1 MTGSAAPST
10 PLSEKLSL
18 VTHHHLLTRVP
29 VKLDLDNWNY
39 GSWQFFFE
47 QLCHSYE
54 VITFIHG
61 PSTTPTSS
69 TQNIPT
75 PFTPE
80 EQKVDKIV
88 LSWIFTTLSD
98 PLQARLVVAR
108 PRSAME
114 AWDLLSEIVK
124 DNKRSRTNALKAEL
138 RALKLGDQ
146 TMEAYFQK
154 IESIVTILASLESHV
169 NDEDVVHYALE
180 GLPEKYNQ
188 VCGYMHYKDTFPN
201 LKTARSCR
209 FGSNC
214 RYVHD
219 ENAKSTTSNTP
230 RQSSNTTDALLAK
243 ILDKLVLHESG
254 PSRNNIPS
262 TQNNTPVA
270 YTATSIPT
278 PYFVNQPAPYLAPP
292 PGFSYPVAQTHVAQ
306 QQSTQPQQI
315 SQPASH
321 QPAHVFPAAGTAH
334 QAQPSIPPGFV
345 TGPINNAGQPTML
358 PQAFTAGTLHDPTTG
373 AWNMDTGASS
383 HLNNSVT
390 SLSTIFNSCIYPSVS
405 VGDGHSIPV
414 TNSGHSILPTPFK
427 SLHLNNVLITP
438 HIVKK
443 LIFVRQFVHDNNC
456 TIQFDSF
463 GFSVKDFLTC
473 RVLLRCDSTGDLY
486 SVTAPSPILHAF
498 LVSQHTWHQRLG
510 HPGSE
515 VLWRLVSSNFISC
528 NKEKLPVLCHACQ
541 LGKHVRLPFVSSSS
555 VVSACFDI
563 IHSDV
568 WTSPILSLSGFKYYV
583 LFLDHYSQFV

>member
-108 PRSAME
+108 PRSAKE

-188 VCGYMHYKDTFPN
+188 VCGYMHYKDTFPD
-201 LKTARSCR
+201 LKTARSLLIAEEMRLKSKALAFMDSSSSSPVVLMAESGTSRRPSNTQAKSWRTCFNFAKGSCR

-230 RQSSNTTDALLAK
+230 R
-243 ILDKLVLHESG
+243 
-254 PSRNNIPS
+254 
-262 TQNNTPVA
+262 
-270 YTATSIPT
+270 
-278 PYFVNQPAPYLAPP
+278 
-292 PGFSYPVAQTHVAQ
+292 
-306 QQSTQPQQI
+306 
-315 SQPASH
+315 
-321 QPAHVFPAAGTAH
+321 
-334 QAQPSIPPGFV
+334 
-345 TGPINNAGQPTML
+345 
-358 PQAFTAGTLHDPTTG
+358 
-373 AWNMDTGASS
+373 
-383 HLNNSVT
+383 
-390 SLSTIFNSCIYPSVS
+390 
-405 VGDGHSIPV
+405 
-414 TNSGHSILPTPFK
+414 
-427 SLHLNNVLITP
+427 
-438 HIVKK
+438 
-443 LIFVRQFVHDNNC
+443 
-456 TIQFDSF
+456 
-463 GFSVKDFLTC
+463 
-473 RVLLRCDSTGDLY
+473 
-486 SVTAPSPILHAF
+486 
-498 LVSQHTWHQRLG
+498 
-510 HPGSE
+510 
-515 VLWRLVSSNFISC
+515 
-528 NKEKLPVLCHACQ
+528 
-541 LGKHVRLPFVSSSS
+541 
-555 VVSACFDI
+555 
-563 IHSDV
+563 
-568 WTSPILSLSGFKYYV
+568 
-583 LFLDHYSQFV
+583 